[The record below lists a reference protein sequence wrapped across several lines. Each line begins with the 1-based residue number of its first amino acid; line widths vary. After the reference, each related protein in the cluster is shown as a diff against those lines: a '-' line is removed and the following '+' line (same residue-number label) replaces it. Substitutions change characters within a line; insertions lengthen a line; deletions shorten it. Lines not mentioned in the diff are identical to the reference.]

1 MFIAIVEFE
10 VAKENRERAIS
21 QLLAEVPGV
30 CAMTGN
36 IGFSPYADP
45 SNETSV
51 VILHRWKSQADFQ
64 SYAAS
69 EAFVR
74 SGKIIRP
81 LMTAPPQSNR
91 YDATLIET
99 VV

>member
-10 VAKENRERAIS
+10 VAKENRERAIG
-21 QLLAEVPGV
+21 QLLAEVPAV
-30 CAMTGN
+30 RAMNGN
-36 IGFSPYADP
+36 VGFNTYADP

-51 VILHRWKSQADFQ
+51 VILHRWKSPADFQ
-64 SYAAS
+64 NYTAS
-69 EAFVR
+69 EAFAR
-74 SGKIIRP
+74 SGKILRP

-91 YDATLIET
+91 YEAKLIEK